1 MQELLKNKKV
11 WVVLALLL
19 VFIVILLL
27 ALQQCS
33 RDGEKGRDG
42 KPAKVAQDFKRD
54 YAKWSDL
61 KLNGDICKP
70 AYLAELRE
78 METGFRAVYAK
89 AKKPDVWDGLSA
101 SDREI
106 YTAYGDVGT
115 ELKVMNDAIE
125 ARDYK
130 KAQAVLTGILEIEK
144 NVKKETT
151 LN

>member
-11 WVVLALLL
+11 WVVLGLFL

-33 RDGEKGRDG
+33 RDGAEGT
-42 KPAKVAQDFKRD
+42 KPVKVAQDFKRD

-61 KLNGDICKP
+61 KLNGDICQP
-70 AYLAELRE
+70 AYLAELRK
-78 METGFRAVYAK
+78 METGFREVYAK
-89 AKKPDVWDGLSA
+89 AKKPGVWDGLSEQ
-101 SDREI
+101 DRKI
-106 YTAYGDVGT
+106 YSAYGDVGT

-130 KAQAVLTGILEIEK
+130 KAQLVLTGILEIEK

-151 LN
+151 L

>member
-11 WVVLALLL
+11 WVVLGLFL

-33 RDGEKGRDG
+33 RDGAEGT
-42 KPAKVAQDFKRD
+42 KPVKVAQDFKRD

-61 KLNGDICKP
+61 KLNGDICQDS
-70 AYLAELRE
+70 YLADLRKVE
-78 METGFRAVYAK
+78 ANFTAVYAK
-89 AKKPDVWDGLSA
+89 AKKPSVWDGLSEQ
-101 SDREI
+101 DRNI

-130 KAQAVLTGILEIEK
+130 KAQQVLTGILEIEK
-144 NVKKETT
+144 NVKKE
-151 LN
+151 NSI